1 MSSIV
6 GEDNTSRSQDE
17 RTIYTAGE
25 LVSRELSELKTLRNE
40 IFEKEVKSLLAEV
53 KEKIIEDPNFEISD
67 DSDLAK
73 TLRLIREIDRL
84 TGMSAN
90 RLEGSPASLSTP
102 NSSDRSRV
110 ELRGD

>member
-17 RTIYTAGE
+17 RTIYTASE

-53 KEKIIEDPNFEISD
+53 KEKIIEKFYDNHIIFHHSFFD
-67 DSDLAK
+67 NLAK
-73 TLRLIREIDRL
+73 FFK
-84 TGMSAN
+84 S
-90 RLEGSPASLSTP
+90 
-102 NSSDRSRV
+102 
-110 ELRGD
+110 